1 MLKQNSVS
9 SILDFLQEK
18 PESSSSEI
26 YEGVNAIMSYASVKR
41 LLSQLLAENTIISV
55 GNGRGTKYKISLQY
69 QILGSVDISKYFGKE
84 IDERVIRKS
93 FNFDLIKIIL
103 TEISIFNDN
112 EKQRLNT
119 LQDRFKK
126 NIAELSTFEYD
137 KEFERLAIDLSWKSS
152 QIEGNTYSLLE
163 TEYLLKEQ
171 KTAFGKT
178 KDESTMLLN
187 HKECID
193 FIVENK
199 DYLQPLSVSRIE
211 DVHSILMKNL
221 GIQRN
226 IRIRK
231 VGISGTNYMPLDN
244 EHQIREA
251 LRDMCVLINAKES
264 VFDKAFLS
272 LLLLSYI
279 QPFADG
285 NKRTARIVS
294 NALLMVND
302 YCPISFRT
310 IDPIEYKKAMLI
322 FYEQNNLYPMK
333 EIFIGQ
339 FDFAVN
345 TYF

>member
-1 MLKQNSVS
+1 MKQDNKS
-9 SILDFLQEK
+9 SILNYLKDN
-18 PESSSSEI
+18 PEISSGEI
-26 YEGVNAIMSYASVKR
+26 YQGLNSVISYSSVKR
-41 LLSQLLAENTIISV
+41 LLSQLATENAIIII
-55 GNGRGTKYKISLQY
+55 GNGRATKYKISLNH
-69 QILGSVDISKYFGKE
+69 QILGLVNVSKYFEKE
-84 IDERVIRKS
+84 IDERNINKA
-93 FNFDLIKIIL
+93 FNFDLIKTIL
-103 TEISIFNDN
+103 SDILIFDDL
-112 EKQRLNT
+112 EKQRLNS
-119 LQDRFKK
+119 LQARFTK
-126 NIAELSTFEYD
+126 NITKLSTFEYD
-137 KEFERLAIDLSWKSS
+137 KELERLAIDLCWKSS

-163 TEYLLKEQ
+163 TEYLIKEQ
-171 KTAFGKT
+171 ITASGKT
-178 KDESTMLLN
+178 KDEATMLLN

-251 LRDMCVLINAKES
+251 LKDMCDLINAKES

-294 NALLMVND
+294 NALLMVNN

-333 EIFIGQ
+333 EIFISQ
-339 FDFAVN
+339 FHFAVN

>member
-1 MLKQNSVS
+1 MIKHDNIS
-9 SILDFLQEK
+9 SILEFLQEK

-26 YEGVNAIMSYASVKR
+26 YEGVNDIMSYATVKR
-41 LLSQLLAENTIISV
+41 LLSVLLTENTIISI
-55 GNGRGTKYKISLQY
+55 GNGRGTKYKISLNY
-69 QILGSVDISKYFGKE
+69 QILGLVNINKYFEKE
-84 IDERVIRKS
+84 IDERIITKS
-93 FNFDLIKIIL
+93 FNFDLIKTIL
-103 TEISIFNDN
+103 STVTIFNQS
-112 EKQRLNT
+112 EKQRLNS
-119 LQDRFKK
+119 LQARFKK

-137 KEFERLAIDLSWKSS
+137 KELERLAIDLSWKSS

-178 KDESTMLLN
+178 KDEATMLLN

-199 DYLQPLSVSRIE
+199 DYLQPLKVSRIE

-231 VGISGTNYMPLDN
+231 VGISGTNYTPLDN

-251 LRDMCVLINAKES
+251 LRDMCNLINTKES

-294 NALLMVND
+294 NALLMVNN

-322 FYEQNNLYPMK
+322 FYEQNNLHAMK

-339 FDFAVN
+339 FEFAVN

>member
-1 MLKQNSVS
+1 MKQDNKS
-9 SILDFLQEK
+9 SILDYLK
-18 PESSSSEI
+18 DNPEISSGEI
-26 YEGVNAIMSYASVKR
+26 YQGLNSAISYASVKR
-41 LLSQLLAENTIISV
+41 LLSQLVTENAIIII
-55 GNGRGTKYKISLQY
+55 GNGRATKYKISLNH
-69 QILGSVDISKYFGKE
+69 QILGLVNVSKYFEKE
-84 IDERVIRKS
+84 IDERIINKT

-103 TEISIFNDN
+103 SDILIFDDA
-112 EKQRLNT
+112 EKLCLSS
-119 LQDRFKK
+119 LQARFKK
-126 NIAELSTFEYD
+126 NITELSTFEYD
-137 KEFERLAIDLSWKSS
+137 KELERLAIDLSWKSS

-163 TEYLLKEQ
+163 TEYLIKEQ
-171 KTAFGKT
+171 ITAFGKT
-178 KDESTMLLN
+178 KDEATMLLN

-211 DVHSILMKNL
+211 DVHSILMKDL

-231 VGISGTNYMPLDN
+231 VGISGTNYTPLDN

-251 LRDMCVLINAKES
+251 LRDMCDLINTKES

-333 EIFIGQ
+333 KIFIGQ
-339 FDFAVN
+339 FEFAVN

>member
-1 MLKQNSVS
+1 MIKQDNVSLILEFLK
-9 SILDFLQEK
+9 EK
-18 PESSSSEI
+18 PESSSGEI
-26 YEGVNAIMSYASVKR
+26 YRGVIAIMSYASVKR
-41 LLSQLLAENTIISV
+41 LLSQLLNENTILAI
-55 GNGRGTKYKISLQY
+55 GKGRATKYKTSLNY
-69 QILGSVDISKYFGKE
+69 QILGNVDVNKYFEKE
-84 IDERVIRKS
+84 IDERVINKA
-93 FNFDLIKIIL
+93 FNFDLIKTVLSTI
-103 TEISIFNDN
+103 TIFNDT
-112 EKQRLNT
+112 EKQRLNS
-119 LQDRFKK
+119 LQARFTK

-137 KEFERLAIDLSWKSS
+137 KELERLAIDLSWKSS

-178 KDESTMLLN
+178 KDEATMLLN

-199 DYLQPLSVSRIE
+199 DYLQPLTVSRIE

-231 VGISGTNYMPLDN
+231 VGISGTNYTPLDN

-251 LRDMCVLINAKES
+251 IRDMCDLINAKES

-294 NALLMVND
+294 NALLMVNN

-333 EIFIGQ
+333 DIFISQ
-339 FDFAVN
+339 FHFAVN

>member
-1 MLKQNSVS
+1 MKQDNKFY
-9 SILDFLQEK
+9 ILDYLRNNAEA
-18 PESSSSEI
+18 SSGEVYQGLNSI
-26 YEGVNAIMSYASVKR
+26 ISYASVKR
-41 LLSQLLAENTIISV
+41 LLSQLLDENAIITI
-55 GNGRGTKYKISLQY
+55 GNGRGTKYKISLKY
-69 QILGSVDISKYFGKE
+69 QVLGLVDINKYFDKE
-84 IDERVIRKS
+84 IDERIINKN
-93 FNFDLIKIIL
+93 FNFDLIKTTL
-103 TEISIFNDN
+103 NALSIFDDA
-112 EKQRLNT
+112 EKQHLSS
-119 LQDRFKK
+119 LQATFKK
-126 NIAELSTFEYD
+126 NLTELSSYEYD
-137 KEFERLAIDLSWKSS
+137 KELERLAIDLSWKSS

-178 KDESTMLLN
+178 KDEATMLLN

-199 DYLQPLSVSRIE
+199 DYLQPLTVSRIE
-211 DVHSILMKNL
+211 DVHSILMKDL

-231 VGISGTNYMPLDN
+231 VGISGTNYTPLDN
-244 EHQIREA
+244 EHQIKEA
-251 LRDMCVLINAKES
+251 INDMCELINAKES
-264 VFDKAFLS
+264 VFEKSFLS
-272 LLLLSYI
+272 LILLSYI
-279 QPFADG
+279 QPFTDG

-294 NALLMVND
+294 NSILMVHD

-322 FYEQNNLYPMK
+322 FYEQNNLHAMK

>member
-1 MLKQNSVS
+1 MLKQDNVS

-18 PESSSSEI
+18 PEISSSEI
-26 YEGVNAIMSYASVKR
+26 YKGVNAIMSYASVKR
-41 LLSQLLAENTIISV
+41 LLSQLLAENAIVAI
-55 GNGRGTKYKISLQY
+55 GNGRGTKYKISLRY
-69 QILGSVDISKYFGKE
+69 QILGSVDVSKYFEKE
-84 IDERVIRKS
+84 IDERVIKKS
-93 FNFDLIKIIL
+93 FDFNLIKINL
-103 TEISIFNDN
+103 TKISIFNDT

-137 KEFERLAIDLSWKSS
+137 KELERLAIDLSWKSS

-163 TEYLLKEQ
+163 TEYLIKEQ

-178 KDESTMLLN
+178 KDEATMLLN

-231 VGISGTNYMPLDN
+231 VGIAGTNYTPLDN

-251 LRDMCVLINAKES
+251 LRDMCELINTKKS

-322 FYEQNNLYPMK
+322 FYEQNNLHPMK
-333 EIFIGQ
+333 EIFISQ